1 MKKLLSTTVLLLL
14 LTSSLISCGDNC
26 EQKASEKFWQEQ
38 SKIDKLDTGVSTI
51 KNAYLRETYDD
62 IKTLVTIYYTK
73 YETKRVILSL
83 TDEEIISMKDEIIGL
98 GEVDLELAKFD
109 LKAMKEAFIKA
120 CKQ

>member
-1 MKKLLSTTVLLLL
+1 MKIIKTILLGLII
-14 LTSSLISCGDNC
+14 TSSLISCGDSC

-83 TDEEIISMKDEIIGL
+83 TDEEIISMKDEIIEL
-98 GEVDLELAKFD
+98 GEVDLKLAKFD
-109 LKAMKEAFIKA
+109 LKSMKEAFIKA